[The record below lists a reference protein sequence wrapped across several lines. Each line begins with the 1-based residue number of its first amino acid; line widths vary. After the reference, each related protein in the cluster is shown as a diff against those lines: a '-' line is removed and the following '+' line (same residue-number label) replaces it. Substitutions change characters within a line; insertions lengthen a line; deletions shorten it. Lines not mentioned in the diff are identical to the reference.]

1 MSDGKRRRGEWDAG
15 DPAVTS
21 SGRQPV
27 VGGVLGED
35 CLLIIR
41 LCGAFHGGRC
51 SVAMIPRCGV
61 ALGAVAAVPGNL
73 VFVDSVPWNE
83 VAWAEHAPSG
93 LEAPW
98 ETGC

>member
-1 MSDGKRRRGEWDAG
+1 M
-15 DPAVTS
+15 TS

-51 SVAMIPRCGV
+51 SVAMIPRWGV
-61 ALGAVAAVPGNL
+61 GLGAMAAVRGNS
-73 VFVDSVPWNE
+73 VFDDSVPWNE
-83 VAWAEHAPSG
+83 VALADHAPSG